1 MLTFHKPQRCIRAAL
16 FCVITHEVCTT
27 ETHSRILIGESTA
40 TVRKISIGTKTSD
53 SIFHLQRIPWAA
65 A

>member
-1 MLTFHKPQRCIRAAL
+1 MYILSG
-16 FCVITHEVCTT
+16 VITYEVCTT

-53 SIFHLQRIPWAA
+53 AQVSIFHLQRIPWAA